1 MSDPVAVA
9 HGLASRGA
17 VLHAAGRLWPGVP
30 AAAQHHPFICPA
42 PYRPDAEAPPLA
54 ATRLPLLRRLSGRL
68 PSTTRRRRRWCSRC
82 SRWGGGSA
90 GQLARPAARCLC
102 RMPGWCAQPSTYT
115 HASTGCACRGRT
127 SGAPICPALSL
138 ACPGA
143 HPWRALDSP
152 AAERRRGRGG
162 STGGGAAGA
171 AGGSGSSGIP
181 STGWRCIARWA
192 GGLGFAAGQPRD
204 GGGSQHAGSCRG
216 AGSTTARPAA

>member
-30 AAAQHHPFICPA
+30 AAAQHYPFICPA

-90 GQLARPAARCLC
+90 G
-102 RMPGWCAQPSTYT
+102 
-115 HASTGCACRGRT
+115 H
-127 SGAPICPALSL
+127 
-138 ACPGA
+138 
-143 HPWRALDSP
+143 WRALQRAVFAGCPGGVPSP
-152 AAERRRGRGG
+152 AHTHTLPLGALAAATNLVPHLPCSLPRLSRCPSLASPRLPCRREAQRQRRQYRRRSSWSSRRQRQQRNPQHRLALHRPLGGR
-162 STGGGAAGA
+162 
-171 AGGSGSSGIP
+171 
-181 STGWRCIARWA
+181 ARFCGRSA
-192 GGLGFAAGQPRD
+192 
-204 GGGSQHAGSCRG
+204 
-216 AGSTTARPAA
+216 T